1 MIAVSQH
8 FMVQKLPAIPDLD
21 SSHHPIVIN
30 TQKNE
35 YKQCKVCSI
44 PSPKDAKLAQ
54 MPPSES
60 KLSYRFPQH
69 VCCEG
74 KFVLSSPLDDGWMNY
89 MKEFR
94 TSMHFKRTGS
104 DLEGP
109 DPARDAIGVP
119 TGKNGI
125 NISRYSG
132 LPVNTTPGIE
142 THHQYVFVKPNKN
155 DIGSLRCPWE
165 IIDNG
170 SALAFYHPSSYSF
183 GMLEWL
189 EHVLQLLKEYA
200 NITCNGSVRFV
211 GEEGNPHWVR
221 SCRGTITVNDSV
233 VSVTWAKHTD
243 EHRMK
248 DDTVF
253 SFWKDMFVPVSTQ
266 QMEARPDERSTEHPL
281 VPLSRS
287 RSELSKNKSKLPLHG
302 GIKIFCP
309 NCLEPCGVNTLLFK
323 QAWCSICTKFTPS
336 GEWLQEDTK
345 PGAWD
350 RQRDRATAFAM
361 GAHGGRL
368 GENSVLRMLNPNLVE
383 MIWNMQ
389 SHT

>member
-1 MIAVSQH
+1 
-8 FMVQKLPAIPDLD
+8 
-21 SSHHPIVIN
+21 
-30 TQKNE
+30 
-35 YKQCKVCSI
+35 
-44 PSPKDAKLAQ
+44 
-54 MPPSES
+54 
-60 KLSYRFPQH
+60 
-69 VCCEG
+69 
-74 KFVLSSPLDDGWMNY
+74 MNY
-89 MKEFR
+89 MDEFR
-94 TSMHFKRTGS
+94 TPMHFQRTGS

-109 DPARDAIGVP
+109 DPLREAIGVP

-132 LPVNTTPGIE
+132 LPENTTPVIE
-142 THHQYVFVKPNKN
+142 THHQYVFAKPNQN
-155 DIGSLRCPWE
+155 NIGSLRCPWE
-165 IIDNG
+165 IVDNG

-183 GMLEWL
+183 GILEWL

-200 NITCNGSVRFV
+200 NVTCNGSVRFV

-248 DDTVF
+248 DDTMF
-253 SFWKDMFVPVSTQ
+253 TFWKDILIPVSTQ
-266 QMEARPDERSTEHPL
+266 EMEARPDERQNKYPL
-281 VPLSRS
+281 VQLSHS
-287 RSELSKNKSKLPLHG
+287 RCEVAKNRSKLPLHG

-309 NCLEPCGVNTLLFK
+309 NCLEPCGVNTLLFEH
-323 QAWCSICTKFTPS
+323 AWCSICTTLVLS

-350 RQRDRATAFAM
+350 RKRDRSLAFAM

-368 GENSVLRMLNPNLVE
+368 GENSVLRGLDHKLAN
-383 MIWNMQ
+383 MICTM
-389 SHT
+389 